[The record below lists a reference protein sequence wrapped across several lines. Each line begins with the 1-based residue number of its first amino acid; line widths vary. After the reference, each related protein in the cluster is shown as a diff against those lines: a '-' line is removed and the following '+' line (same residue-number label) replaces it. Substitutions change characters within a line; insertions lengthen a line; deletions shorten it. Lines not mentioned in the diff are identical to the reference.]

1 MILSLFDLNGLVVF
15 EKNTVTD
22 NHINY
27 RVCDMIDPN
36 LSFLKSEENYKV
48 QRKAVIGIQGY
59 ATNTVI
65 AFNKFHRNSGTKGIL
80 YFEYYTK

>member
-27 RVCDMIDPN
+27 RVCDMLDPN
-36 LSFLKSEENYKV
+36 LAVLISKEGYKV
-48 QRKAVIGIQGY
+48 QRKAVIGVQGY

-65 AFNKFHRNSGTKGIL
+65 AFNKFQRNSGT
-80 YFEYYTK
+80 